1 MKLREILIKEDGEAA
16 APAASNV
23 ATTSADIAT
32 VSYPLLVKGKNKKEK
47 RKNARAAV
55 GQKPDHAP
63 SYIGTGVFESDA
75 DVAEAHALDNNSV
88 IYRFDMDSPMD
99 NTEVLMLGG
108 SGRYT
113 LKGLRNKARKEA
125 AALTQD
131 LQAEHGGS
139 FRDAAINVKQLTNT
153 LDTIVAAYNEL
164 NRIRRKGG
172 RGSRGITDEGSNFIR
187 ECISILEN
195 YTLLVSEAAVIA
207 ETMKTELAE
216 AKMNPDHASVIKGMF
231 HLNTDPGYGFYRY
244 AIHVA
249 GNHGGDKTVL
259 GPNGGPFAYA
269 YTPEE
274 EKMIHAAVKAI
285 TGKNATELTGGKSR
299 EPDFVNK
306 NSTVPSIDWKKIK

>member
-16 APAASNV
+16 GPAAAPSTS
-23 ATTSADIAT
+23 TTSSDIAH
-32 VSYPLLVKGKNKKEK
+32 VAFPLLVKGKNKKEK

-55 GQKPDHAP
+55 GLGPDHAP
-63 SYIGTGVFESDA
+63 SYIGTGVFEAED

-187 ECISILEN
+187 ECIGILEN
-195 YTLLVSEAAVIA
+195 YADYVSEAAVVA
-207 ETMKTELAE
+207 QTVKSELSE
-216 AKMNPDHASVIKGMF
+216 AKMNPDHVSAINGMF
-231 HLNTDPGYGFYRY
+231 HLGMDTGYDFYRY
-244 AIHVA
+244 CMHVA
-249 GNHGGDKTVL
+249 GNHGGIP
-259 GPNGGPFAYA
+259 GAMGHNGGPIALA
-269 YTPEE
+269 YTDEE
-274 EKMIHAAVKAI
+274 EKMIRNAVKAM
-285 TGKNATELTGGKSR
+285 GGKIKTLTPRGSS
-299 EPDFVNK
+299 EHASINK
-306 NSTVPSIDWKKIK
+306 MSTVPSTDWKKIK